1 MRYRVAA
8 ATAYFAV
15 LTWIAHSSDANIPEW
30 IALTVIFA
38 LPFAV
43 GFVAGPWALI
53 VPPLAVVLAMPLG
66 YGSGELPIW
75 FVMLF
80 IAFVATPEIIVG
92 WGARWLVT
100 RCAAR

>member
-43 GFVAGPWALI
+43 GFIAAPGP
-53 VPPLAVVLAMPLG
+53 
-66 YGSGELPIW
+66 
-75 FVMLF
+75 
-80 IAFVATPEIIVG
+80 
-92 WGARWLVT
+92 
-100 RCAAR
+100 